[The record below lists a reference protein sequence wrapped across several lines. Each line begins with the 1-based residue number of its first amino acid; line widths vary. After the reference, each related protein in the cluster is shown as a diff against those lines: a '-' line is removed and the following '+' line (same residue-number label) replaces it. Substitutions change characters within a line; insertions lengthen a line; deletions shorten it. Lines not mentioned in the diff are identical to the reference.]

1 MDSNLLKEIIEA
13 EVIITDYL
21 HDSQNIF
28 ESLSWIFDFR
38 RILLQP
44 DKLQLVTDLLYANL
58 SELDDFQIIGM
69 ESAAI
74 PLVTSLIH
82 RAHLE
87 GKNVNGLYIRKS
99 RKKTGRYK
107 LIEGEPNTNPVVIVD
122 DLINT
127 GSSIIKQVQLLKK
140 LNLPIVQIL
149 TIVQFRSNS
158 EYNFLTT
165 DLKLSSL
172 FSLKEFGLSLD
183 KKRGYVAEPA
193 LINWSVKSESSSSFI
208 SAQKSTPAV
217 KDGVIFHG
225 AEDRTFRATQSK
237 TGVGLWSYKCGRST
251 AGKSI
256 LSAAAINDQTV
267 YFGSY
272 DGRIHALDIET
283 GSPRWVKL
291 LCDTIGSSPVTA
303 PDINKLFI
311 GLEFSGQGNKGGLA
325 AISLDTGE
333 VMWKFELSAYTHA
346 TPLYIKE
353 HQQVLIGGNEGVLYS
368 FDANTG
374 ELQWKFE
381 TIGGSLYVGG
391 GFGAGDIKLAPV
403 FDQDTDNVGVSSMDG
418 YVYVIKRKTGV
429 LVFKTTPS
437 HPDTTVA
444 IGIWSQP
451 LFTDTSIIY
460 GGLDKLVYSFD
471 KKTGKLL
478 WCIETQGRIFASPI
492 IHNTNIYIGSNDG
505 GLYQIS
511 EKDGTVLRKYQ
522 FPDRIVCPLV
532 LNDTDGSQAFVLT
545 GDTTLHAITLKHD

>member
-1 MDSNLLKEIIEA
+1 MSIDTLKRIIKD
-13 EVIITDYL
+13 EVIVTNYR
-21 HDSQNIF
+21 HDCQNVF
-28 ESLSWIFDFR
+28 EKNSWIFDFR
-38 RILLQP
+38 KIILKP
-44 DKLQLVTDLLYANL
+44 DSLELVTKLLYSQL
-58 SELDDFQIIGM
+58 SKLDNYQIVGM

-74 PLVTSLIH
+74 PLVTSLLQK
-82 RAHLE
+82 AHQE
-87 GKNVNGLYIRKS
+87 GKSVNGLYIRKS

-107 LIEGEPNTNPVVIVD
+107 LIEGEPNSNPAVLID

-127 GSSIIKQVQLLKK
+127 GSSIIKQIQILKELK
-140 LNLPIVQIL
+140 IPIEQIL

-158 EYNFLTT
+158 EYNFLI
-165 DLKLSSL
+165 DNLKLSSL
-172 FSLKEFGLSLD
+172 FFLKEFELSLD
-183 KKRGYVAEPA
+183 KKLGYVAEPA
-193 LINWSVKSESSSSFI
+193 LINWSVKSVSSSPFI

-217 KDGVIFHG
+217 KDGIIFHG

-291 LCDTIGSSPVTA
+291 LCDSIGSSPVTA
-303 PDINKLFI
+303 PEINKLFI
-311 GLEFSGQGNKGGLA
+311 GLEFSGQGNKGGVA

-403 FDQDTDNVGVSSMDG
+403 FDQDTDNVGFSSMDG

-478 WCIETQGRIFASPI
+478 WCVETQGRIFASPVV
-492 IHNTNIYIGSNDG
+492 HNTNIYIGSNDG

-511 EKDGTVLRKYQ
+511 EKDGIILRKYQ
-522 FPDRIVCPLV
+522 FPDRIVCPLA
-532 LNDTDGSQAFVLT
+532 LNDTNSSQAFVLT